1 MKQHLINIGITL
13 LLGNCVLTGC
23 KKDNYEAPNASLQ
36 GKIIDQ
42 LSNTAVPLQTLN
54 GAVIRYYQLLYS
66 TNNPNPINGAVHHD
80 GTYENA
86 MLFSGKYKIVA
97 EGPFYY
103 NDTITVDVNG
113 NTQQDILVKAYLQVT
128 ASASDVTANSVT
140 IKYTV
145 KRNENTQKI
154 AHVSAVIGTTEGVDV
169 NNYTFND
176 ARDVQAIPDPTI
188 EATTY
193 EKVFTGLKPNTVYYL
208 RAAARTANVENP
220 SLYFNYTP
228 VIKVKTG
235 N

>member
-1 MKQHLINIGITL
+1 MKPHIINTCVAV
-13 LLGNCVLTGC
+13 LLGSAVLTGC
-23 KKDNYEAPNASLQ
+23 KKDNYEAPNAGLF
-36 GKIIDQ
+36 GKLVDKTT
-42 LSNTAVPLQTLN
+42 NAAVPVQTLN
-54 GAVIRYYQLLYS
+54 GAVLRYYQLQYG
-66 TNNPNPINGAVHHD
+66 TNNPNPINASVHHD

-113 NTQQDILVKAYLQVT
+113 RTEKDIMVKPFLHVT
-128 ASASDVTANSVT
+128 ATTEVTGNSVT

-145 KRNENTQKI
+145 KRNDNTQKI
-154 AHVSAVIGTTEGVDV
+154 ARVAAMIGTTEGVDV
-169 NNYTFND
+169 NSYTFND
-176 ARDVQAIPDPTI
+176 ARDVQDVPDATI
-188 EATTY
+188 EGSTY

-208 RAAARTANVENP
+208 RAASRTSNTGNP
-220 SLYFNYTP
+220 TLYFNYTP